1 MVSIFICRIQGWFM
15 WNFFFLFS
23 RVIWEENLLN
33 QPDEEKDGEVDENND
48 YGDDDNE
55 DVVKKK

>member
-1 MVSIFICRIQGWFM
+1 MVYIFMSRTQGWFM
-15 WNFFFLFS
+15 LNFFFLFS

-33 QPDEEKDGEVDENND
+33 EPDEEKDGEVDENND

>member
-1 MVSIFICRIQGWFM
+1 M

-33 QPDEEKDGEVDENND
+33 EPGEEKDGEVDENND